1 MRISPFSLILS
12 HASFLL
18 LCWQLSVFPV
28 ALKKLQ
34 RGGMAARVNLPAGR
48 FQVSIRDPG
57 GEKLRSNL
65 GCDCHGVPVVM
76 VTMVGRGN

>member
-1 MRISPFSLILS
+1 
-12 HASFLL
+12 
-18 LCWQLSVFPV
+18 
-28 ALKKLQ
+28 
-34 RGGMAARVNLPAGR
+34 
-48 FQVSIRDPG
+48 VSIRDPG